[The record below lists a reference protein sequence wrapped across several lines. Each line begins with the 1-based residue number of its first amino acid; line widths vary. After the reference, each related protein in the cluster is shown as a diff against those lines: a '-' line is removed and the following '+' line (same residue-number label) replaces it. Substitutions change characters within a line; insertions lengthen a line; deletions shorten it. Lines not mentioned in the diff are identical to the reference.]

1 MLSYL
6 HSFHAGNHADILKH
20 VTLLYVLEYLNKKNK
35 PYSFF
40 DTHAGRALYN
50 LESDEAKKTGEA
62 ESGIIKL
69 LKVANESKAENQT
82 ENLSKSANETF
93 FRKSAML
100 EEKFPQELNSYIKFV
115 KSFLSKGFYPGSPAF
130 ELSLSKK
137 DSFVSL
143 SELHKTEFKALKKNV
158 EILNPECFVNEINAS
173 GWETLRKNVPPKI
186 NRGAILCDPSYEEL
200 SDFSNA
206 AENLS
211 FAHKK
216 WSAATILLWYPLLQ
230 NKSEE
235 IENMKQAILAI
246 VKNRDVHTE
255 VLDAKLL
262 VDTEVSH
269 TETSLEKSIGSEK
282 PRLYGSGMFVVRPSF
297 GLKEHLEK
305 VLPFLSQVLCRSEN
319 GSFSVEML

>member
-40 DTHAGRALYN
+40 DTHAGRALYD
-50 LESDEAKKTGEA
+50 LQSDEANKTGEA
-62 ESGIIKL
+62 QSGIIKL
-69 LKVANESKAENQT
+69 LKIAAESCEENQKENSRQSTNETLFRRLAEN
-82 ENLSKSANETF
+82 
-93 FRKSAML
+93 
-100 EEKFPQELNSYIKFV
+100 FPQELNSYVNFV
-115 KSFLSKGFYPGSPAF
+115 KSYFSKGFYPGSPAF
-130 ELSLSKK
+130 EIALSKK
-137 DSFVSL
+137 GSFVSL
-143 SELHKTEFKALKKNV
+143 SELHKTEFEALKKNV
-158 EILNPECFVNEINAS
+158 EMLNPECFVNEINAS

-216 WSAATILLWYPLLQ
+216 WSAGTILLWYPLLA
-230 NKSEE
+230 NKIDE
-235 IENMKQAILAI
+235 IENMKQAILAT
-246 VKNRDVHTE
+246 VKNRDIHTE

-262 VDTEVSH
+262 VDTEESH
-269 TETSLEKSIGSEK
+269 AETSLENSIGSEK
-282 PRLYGSGMFVVRPSF
+282 PRLYGSGMFVVRPSW

-305 VLPFLSQVLCRSEN
+305 ILPFLAQILGRNGN
-319 GSFSVEML
+319 GSFGVEMF

>member
-50 LESDEAKKTGEA
+50 LESDEAKKTREA

-69 LKVANESKAENQT
+69 LKVANENCSEEN
-82 ENLSKSANETF
+82 ENLNQSAKLAET
-93 FRKSAML
+93 
-100 EEKFPQELNSYIKFV
+100 FPQELNSYIKFV
-115 KSFLSKGFYPGSPAF
+115 KSFFSKGFYPGSPAF
-130 ELSLSKK
+130 EISLSKK
-137 DSFVSL
+137 SSFVSL
-143 SELHKTEFKALKKNV
+143 SELHKTEFEELKQNV
-158 EILNPECFVNEINAS
+158 EKLKPECFVNEINAS

-262 VDTEVSH
+262 VDTEESH

-319 GSFSVEML
+319 GSFSVELL